1 MNDTLERLKNDFS
14 DFSCN
19 VSDNCLFAQT
29 SWKAS
34 TPGVSR
40 VRMSLKGLDPFT
52 GKMIG
57 PEKVTASFDR
67 LTTKYRSGRLSLYG
81 TYEIILEAFDTNDN
95 NLGVF
100 HTEKIEIK
108 TKGSKPYLK
117 YAVRPAAAGW
127 SCIEI
132 EREDTNCWERLR
144 GHLWISYNGQ
154 QYRMPDERDDT
165 GRVRV
170 YIPSEKATVFT
181 NDKSLPEP
189 QKKKN

>member
-19 VSDNCLFAQT
+19 ISDNCLNAQT
-29 SWKAS
+29 SWRAS

-40 VRMSLKGLDPFT
+40 VRMSLKGIDPLT
-52 GKMIG
+52 GKEIR

-67 LTTKYRSGRLSLYG
+67 LTGKYRSEKLALYG
-81 TYEIILEAFDTNDN
+81 IYEIVLEAFDSNDN

-108 TKGSKPYLK
+108 IKGSKPFLK
-117 YAVRPAAAGW
+117 YSVHPEAAGW
-127 SCIEI
+127 SCVEI
-132 EREDTNCWERLR
+132 EKEDTNCWERLR
-144 GHLWISYNGQ
+144 GHLWVSYEGR
-154 QYRMPDERDDT
+154 QYRLPDARDDR

-170 YIPSEKATVFT
+170 YIPSTVATVFAD
-181 NDKSLPEP
+181 DKTIPEP
-189 QKKKN
+189 QRKRN